1 MTTPQVSLGTLIDRV
16 SGSSTDP
23 LERLDSAVRTASD
36 LSTLGDQL
44 VSHFVDAARATGAS
58 WAQIGQYLGGVSKQA
73 AQQRFSPDLAKF
85 DFSRFTER
93 ARKAVVGAQAVAQ
106 EHQHSYIGTEHI
118 LLGLCADADSLA
130 GKALA
135 RQGGSLDAVRQA
147 TEARLGDPSPVQAK
161 PRFTPKGRAALAQ
174 ALSAALNLG
183 HNYIGTEH
191 LLLGL
196 AMGGGTNDQPS
207 LAMEIFAE
215 LGIGYQAL
223 HDDVVAQ
230 IAGLTGK

>member
-1 MTTPQVSLGTLIDRV
+1 MTRPQVSLGTLIDQV
-16 SGSSTDP
+16 SASADDP
-23 LERLDSAVRTASD
+23 LDRLDKAVRTAGD

-93 ARKAVVGAQAVAQ
+93 ARRVVVGAQSVAEQ
-106 EHQHSYIGTEHI
+106 HEHSYIGTEHL
-118 LLGLCADADSLA
+118 LLGLCADPDSLA

-135 RQGGSLDAVRQA
+135 QLGGSLDAVRTA
-147 TEARLGDPSPVQAK
+147 TEGRLAGPSPVQAK
-161 PRFTPKGRAALAQ
+161 PRFTVKGRAALAR
-174 ALSAALNLG
+174 ALSEALDLG

-196 AMGGGTNDQPS
+196 AAGGGTNDEPS
-207 LAMEIFAE
+207 LAMEILAA
-215 LGIGYQAL
+215 LGIRYQAL
-223 HDDVVAQ
+223 HDNLVEQ
-230 IAGLTGK
+230 LAGYQTK